1 MLENFFSSTGVLLE
15 NIVASPAPY
24 LRTAERRRD
33 FGFGITED
41 CKSMF
46 YDDERLVLAANGLR
60 FSLFHKDGSPQ
71 HTERWVRRTEVGVV
85 RM

>member
-1 MLENFFSSTGVLLE
+1 MKKFFQALKKLFQALEFFFSSMGVILE
-15 NIVASPAPY
+15 NIAVSPAPY
-24 LRTAERRRD
+24 LRTAERRGD

-60 FSLFHKDGSPQ
+60 FLAFS
-71 HTERWVRRTEVGVV
+71 
-85 RM
+85 

>member
-1 MLENFFSSTGVLLE
+1 MKKFFQGMKKFFQALENFFSSMVVFNE
-15 NIVASPAPY
+15 NIPAYPAPY
-24 LRTAERRRD
+24 LSTAERRGE

-60 FSLFHKDGSPQ
+60 FLAFL
-71 HTERWVRRTEVGVV
+71 
-85 RM
+85 